1 VIALEASDK
10 VFLVI
15 EGIAPVASPESWSLR
30 KTLFIDVQRGFSTN
44 MSNPFTL
51 TVTKTSTS
59 STRIITNRS
68 LGRHNATVARQV
80 LRDARLSMGAPAG
93 GQCGWRKLLAPNS
106 LALQVEPRD
115 FREAW
120 PGQKIGLRWF
130 KGLVDVGWWGQVPAM
145 MEDSIVMHLLQF
157 DDEVFEYIWWYVDG
171 GEPRTNLLPRW
182 FSDRRW
188 LGPHLEEAAS
198 SEWFNLSQQPGGF
211 TLQRW
216 NTLFRSCQT
225 LWFPGPWMLKH
236 PQTHKRLSF
245 FSYSSA
251 NV

>member
-1 VIALEASDK
+1 
-10 VFLVI
+10 
-15 EGIAPVASPESWSLR
+15 
-30 KTLFIDVQRGFSTN
+30 
-44 MSNPFTL
+44 MSNPFTS

-68 LGRHNATVARQV
+68 LGRHNATGARQV

-145 MEDSIVMHLLQF
+145 MEDSIFMHLLQF
-157 DDEVFEYIWWYVDG
+157 DDEIFEYIWWYVDG
-171 GEPRTNLLPRW
+171 GEPRTNLLPRR
-182 FSDRRW
+182 FSDR
-188 LGPHLEEAAS
+188 
-198 SEWFNLSQQPGGF
+198 QQPGGF
-211 TLQRW
+211 TLPRW
-216 NTLFRSCQT
+216 NTLFRTCQT

-236 PQTHKRLSF
+236 PQAHKRLSF
-245 FSYSSA
+245 FLRIRALMCKGS
-251 NV
+251 

>member
-1 VIALEASDK
+1 
-10 VFLVI
+10 
-15 EGIAPVASPESWSLR
+15 
-30 KTLFIDVQRGFSTN
+30 

-68 LGRHNATVARQV
+68 LGRHNATGARQV

-120 PGQKIGLRWF
+120 PGQKMGLRWF

-145 MEDSIVMHLLQF
+145 MEDSIFMHLLQF
-157 DDEVFEYIWWYVDG
+157 DDEIFEYIWWYVDG
-171 GEPRTNLLPRW
+171 GEPRTNRTI
-182 FSDRRW
+182 
-188 LGPHLEEAAS
+188 
-198 SEWFNLSQQPGGF
+198 PGGF
-211 TLQRW
+211 RISSQGDLHCQGG
-216 NTLFRSCQT
+216 TLFFVAAKRFASQ
-225 LWFPGPWMLKH
+225 GPLNVETSSN
-236 PQTHKRLSF
+236 PQTIEF
-245 FSYSSA
+245 FLRIRALMCKGS
-251 NV
+251 